1 MSVASEPSLAVGPTT
16 AQVAPAPPVPVFSVW
31 DSTGGETADVL
42 LHWHRSLPEMPEG
55 DEPLC
60 ILQLHL
66 VGQTGQGQELEFLEA
81 RLQKHHLQPPLAA
94 WSTTQLQRLMAV
106 MAEQRRGAPPNHDE
120 VRLRRA
126 PGRLVID
133 VHFRS
138 QIYGDGGAGISL
150 SGCVVEILNAYSSGR
165 SARSD
170 TLEVLRAVAAAQS
183 LHTKAIAESRVSMEG
198 LQSEMDRLEGDWTK
212 ACASA
217 KKRHRGLLQRFALVL
232 QAKIDKERA
241 LHEELQV
248 RRWNQQGAA
257 AAAAAPKP
265 AAVEEPLE
273 VRGRGR
279 RGRGG
284 GGRRGRGR
292 GAAVLEGERPRS
304 PRGDKR
310 PWDEV
315 DDAPGSPAG
324 RAAGTLPAGT
334 VTQGLMMPP
343 PTVTS
348 GMPPTMSLFDPPSDE
363 EPVPA
368 RDLTAAAPAAAP
380 PQPEEPALPKG
391 PPRPAGVSTTDDLFF
406 SALFSVEPNLR
417 TPICANTLHTSAR
430 LSLKTVS
437 HTFFQADQ
445 AYRIFFADARSMNQ
459 MWIAMQDLMQVAL
472 VVACVFAGWSLQTSA
487 CSFLLQRMTYP
498 LKKTVDFTTD
508 HDGSDST
515 EERWLMANLGILKNL
530 QCEYGTLVRI
540 QVKGNQGTFGTLEA
554 SSQLL
559 WNLVTFNK
567 VFVQDEDIPQGLKIL
582 EQYGAFGAAPGLRSG
597 SASLRTRAAKICLAV
612 AISWGSGLPFAGS
625 SGRCQPR
632 GNRSGAGRA
641 AEDTMGELFTKYYRL
656 QEVNRNLEADTKVA
670 VVSEL
675 LEVLD
680 DLERGA
686 SQDGGTGGVSTLRS
700 LADKFQSRLES
711 LGFERIKALGAV
723 FDPAEHEAASQRAAE
738 GQAEGTVCEELRSGW
753 KLSDRIVRP
762 SVVIVA
768 S

>member
-16 AQVAPAPPVPVFSVW
+16 AQAAPAPPVPVFSVW
-31 DSTGGETADVL
+31 DSTAGETADVL
-42 LHWHRSLPEMPEG
+42 LHWHRSLPEMPED

-60 ILQLHL
+60 ILQLHM
-66 VGQTGQGQELEFLEA
+66 GQNGQGQELEFLEA

-138 QIYGDGGAGISL
+138 QVYGGTGISL

-170 TLEVLRAVAAAQS
+170 TLEVLRAVAAAQA

-212 ACASA
+212 ACAGA

-265 AAVEEPLE
+265 AAVEEPME

-279 RGRGG
+279 RGRG

-315 DDAPGSPAG
+315 DDAPAAPGSPAG

-368 RDLTAAAPAAAP
+368 RDLTVAAPAAAP
-380 PQPEEPALPKG
+380 PKPEEPALPKG

-406 SALFSVEPNLR
+406 S
-417 TPICANTLHTSAR
+417 
-430 LSLKTVS
+430 
-437 HTFFQADQ
+437 
-445 AYRIFFADARSMNQ
+445 
-459 MWIAMQDLMQVAL
+459 
-472 VVACVFAGWSLQTSA
+472 
-487 CSFLLQRMTYP
+487 
-498 LKKTVDFTTD
+498 
-508 HDGSDST
+508 DG
-515 EERWLMANLGILKNL
+515 
-530 QCEYGTLVRI
+530 
-540 QVKGNQGTFGTLEA
+540 
-554 SSQLL
+554 
-559 WNLVTFNK
+559 
-567 VFVQDEDIPQGLKIL
+567 
-582 EQYGAFGAAPGLRSG
+582 
-597 SASLRTRAAKICLAV
+597 
-612 AISWGSGLPFAGS
+612 
-625 SGRCQPR
+625 
-632 GNRSGAGRA
+632 
-641 AEDTMGELFTKYYRL
+641 
-656 QEVNRNLEADTKVA
+656 
-670 VVSEL
+670 
-675 LEVLD
+675 
-680 DLERGA
+680 
-686 SQDGGTGGVSTLRS
+686 
-700 LADKFQSRLES
+700 
-711 LGFERIKALGAV
+711 
-723 FDPAEHEAASQRAAE
+723 
-738 GQAEGTVCEELRSGW
+738 
-753 KLSDRIVRP
+753 DRK
-762 SVVIVA
+762 SVV
-768 S
+768 